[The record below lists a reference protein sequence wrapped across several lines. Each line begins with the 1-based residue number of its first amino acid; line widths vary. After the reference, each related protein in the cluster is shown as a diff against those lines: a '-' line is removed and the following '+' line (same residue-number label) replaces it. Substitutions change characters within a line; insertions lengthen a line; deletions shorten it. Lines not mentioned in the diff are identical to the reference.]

1 MKAKTKKILTIAL
14 VVVIS
19 LLVVAC
25 VVCYFVI
32 PTQFKDAIAIAWDWL
47 NQPLPIVGIST
58 IMVLFFAFKVFAS
71 SSFGKKQIKKI
82 NEEFARVKQESESSK
97 QELETFKQNLLDMF
111 KEFTKDKDSEIEKLK
126 EFNQELCK
134 LLPNKKVKELGE
146 KVYGKETDS
155 STETKGL

>member
-1 MKAKTKKILTIAL
+1 MKAKTKKILTITL

-82 NEEFARVKQESESSK
+82 KEELAITKREQEDSK
-97 QELETFKQNLLDMF
+97 KELEELKQQILDICRDYKTNSD
-111 KEFTKDKDSEIEKLK
+111 KEEENRQAFFE
-126 EFNQELCK
+126 ELCR
-134 LLPNKKVKELGE
+134 LIPNKKVKELYE
-146 KVYGKETDS
+146 KYFGKQDVIDLGD
-155 STETKGL
+155 K

>member
-1 MKAKTKKILTIAL
+1 MKAKTKKILTITL

-32 PTQFKDAIAIAWDWL
+32 PTQFKDAIAFAWDWL

-82 NEEFARVKQESESSK
+82 NEELARAKQEQEESNT
-97 QELETFKQNLLDMF
+97 EL
-111 KEFTKDKDSEIEKLK
+111 EKLK
-126 EFNQELCK
+126 QEILDICRDYKTNSDKEEENRQAFFEELCR
-134 LLPNKKVKELGE
+134 LIPNKKVKELYE
-146 KVYGKETDS
+146 KYFGKQDVIDLGD
-155 STETKGL
+155 K

>member
-1 MKAKTKKILTIAL
+1 MKAKTKKILTITL

-58 IMVLFFAFKVFAS
+58 IMVLFFAFKIFAS

-82 NEEFARVKQESESSK
+82 NEELARAKQEQEESK
-97 QELETFKQNLLDMF
+97 NEL
-111 KEFTKDKDSEIEKLK
+111 EKLK
-126 EFNQELCK
+126 QEILDICRDYKTNSDKEEENRQAFFEELCR
-134 LLPNKKVKELGE
+134 LIPNKKVKELYE
-146 KVYGKETDS
+146 KYFGKQDVIDLGD
-155 STETKGL
+155 K